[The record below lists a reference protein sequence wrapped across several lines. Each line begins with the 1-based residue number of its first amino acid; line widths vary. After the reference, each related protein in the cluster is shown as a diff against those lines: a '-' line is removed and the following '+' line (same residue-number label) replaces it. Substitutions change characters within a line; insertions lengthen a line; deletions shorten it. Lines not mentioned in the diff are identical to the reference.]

1 MQTLQRVLSK
11 IVHADCKEY
20 YLKLYMQTLQ
30 RSIADLQRVLSC
42 TCRLCKEYYLRLYM
56 QTLQRVLSK
65 IVHADSAKSII

>member
-11 IVHADCKEY
+11 
-20 YLKLYMQTLQ
+20 
-30 RSIADLQRVLSC
+30 
-42 TCRLCKEYYLRLYM
+42 LYM

>member
-11 IVHADCKEY
+11 IA
-20 YLKLYMQTLQ
+20 
-30 RSIADLQRVLSC
+30 
-42 TCRLCKEYYLRLYM
+42 RLCKEYYLKLYM

>member
-11 IVHADCKEY
+11 IVHADSAK
-20 YLKLYMQTLQ
+20 
-30 RSIADLQRVLSC
+30 I
-42 TCRLCKEYYLRLYM
+42 YYLRLYM

>member
-11 IVHADCKEY
+11 IVHADSAK
-20 YLKLYMQTLQ
+20 
-30 RSIADLQRVLSC
+30 SIIYDC
-42 TCRLCKEYYLRLYM
+42 TCRLCKEYYLKLYM